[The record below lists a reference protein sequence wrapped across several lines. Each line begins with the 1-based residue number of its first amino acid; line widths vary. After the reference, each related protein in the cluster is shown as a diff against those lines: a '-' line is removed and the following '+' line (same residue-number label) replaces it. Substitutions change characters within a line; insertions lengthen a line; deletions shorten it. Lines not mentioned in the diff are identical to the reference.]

1 MSFLFI
7 EVAEGG
13 MPRFSYTARMKHAF
27 DATHLPIAAFAKGQ
41 GTHAGEERLSRF
53 ERLMEQSQ
61 GLGGETRVSYA
72 VQGRTQVDA
81 TGADESWLHLGAQA
95 TLTLVCQRCLGP
107 VDEVVSFE
115 RDFRF
120 VASEALAEVED
131 EESEEDVLVISKA
144 FDLLELIE
152 DELLM
157 ATPLVS
163 KHETCPQPVKLQAAD
178 PEFVD
183 QPEEK
188 PNPFAVLQQLKKKD
202 AGHEAG

>member
-1 MSFLFI
+1 MSFLL
-7 EVAEGG
+7 AKGC
-13 MPRFSYTARMKHAF
+13 MARFSYTARMKHVF
-27 DATHLPIAAFAKGQ
+27 DAQHLHIAAFAKGE

-53 ERLMEQSQ
+53 ERLMAQSQ
-61 GLGGETRVSYA
+61 GLGGETLVSYS
-72 VQGRTQVDA
+72 VQGSMQPDA
-81 TGADESWLHLGAQA
+81 SGAEEPWLHLQAEA

-107 VDEVVSFE
+107 VDDTVHFE

-131 EESEEDVLVISKA
+131 EESDEDVLVISKS

-163 KHETCPQPVKLQAAD
+163 KHAVCPKPVKLQVAD
-178 PEFVD
+178 AEFAD
-183 QPEEK
+183 LPQEK
-188 PNPFAVLQQLKKKD
+188 PNPFAMLQQLKKKD
-202 AGHEAG
+202 AG

>member
-1 MSFLFI
+1 
-7 EVAEGG
+7 
-13 MPRFSYTARMKHAF
+13 MKHAF
-27 DATHLPIAAFAKGQ
+27 DAQHLHIAAFAQSQ

-53 ERLMEQSQ
+53 ARLIEQSQ
-61 GLGGETRVSYA
+61 GLGGETLVSYA
-72 VQGRTQVDA
+72 VQASTQPDA
-81 TGADESWLHLGAQA
+81 AGTEEPWLHLQAQA
-95 TLTLVCQRCLGP
+95 TLSLVCQRCLGP
-107 VDEVVSFE
+107 VEELVSFA

-131 EESEEDVLVISKA
+131 EESDEDVLVISKA

-163 KHETCPQPVKLQAAD
+163 KHEVCPKPVKLQAAD
-178 PEFVD
+178 PGFTELP
-183 QPEEK
+183 QEK

-202 AGHEAG
+202 AG

>member
-1 MSFLFI
+1 
-7 EVAEGG
+7 
-13 MPRFSYTARMKHAF
+13 MKHAF
-27 DATHLPIAAFAKGQ
+27 DPQQMHIAAFATAQ
-41 GTHAGEERLSRF
+41 DTHAGDEPLARF
-53 ERLMEQSQ
+53 ARLMEQNQ
-61 GLGGETRVSYA
+61 GLGGETRVRYA
-72 VQGRTQVDA
+72 VRGSTRVDA
-81 TGADESWLHLGAQA
+81 AGTDEPWLHLQAQA

-107 VDEVVSFE
+107 VDQEVDFA

-131 EESEEDVLVISKA
+131 EESEEDVLVLGTA

-163 KHETCPQPVKLQAAD
+163 KHGVCPKPVTLHAAD
-178 PEFVD
+178 PGFEDV
-183 QPEEK
+183 PEQK

-202 AGHEAG
+202 AQE

>member
-1 MSFLFI
+1 
-7 EVAEGG
+7 
-13 MPRFSYTARMKHAF
+13 MKHEF
-27 DATHLPIAAFAKGQ
+27 DAQHLHIAAFAKSQ

-61 GLGGETRVSYA
+61 GLGGETLLTYA
-72 VQGRTQVDA
+72 VQGDMRPDA
-81 TGADESWLHLGAQA
+81 AGSEEPWIHLTAQA

-107 VDEVVSFE
+107 VDEPVSVE

-131 EESEEDVLVISKA
+131 EESEEDVLVLSKS

-163 KHETCPQPVKLQAAD
+163 KHEICPQPVKLQAMD
-178 PEFVD
+178 LEFVEL
-183 QPEEK
+183 PEEK
-188 PNPFAVLQQLKKKD
+188 VNPFAMLQQLKKKD
-202 AGHEAG
+202 AG

>member
-1 MSFLFI
+1 
-7 EVAEGG
+7 
-13 MPRFSYTARMKHAF
+13 MKHAF
-27 DATHLPIAAFAKGQ
+27 DARHLHIAAFAKSE
-41 GTHAGEERLSRF
+41 GTHAGEERLSHF

-61 GLGGETRVSYA
+61 GLGGETLVTYS
-72 VQGRTQVDA
+72 VQGSMQLDA
-81 TGADESWLHLGAQA
+81 AGAEEPWLHLQAQA
-95 TLTLVCQRCLGP
+95 TLSLVCQRCLGP
-107 VDEVVSFE
+107 VDEVVGFE

-131 EESEEDVLVISKA
+131 EESDEDVLVLSKS

-163 KHETCPQPVKLQAAD
+163 KHEVCPTPVKLQAAD
-178 PEFVD
+178 PEFAELP
-183 QPEEK
+183 QEK

-202 AGHEAG
+202 AG